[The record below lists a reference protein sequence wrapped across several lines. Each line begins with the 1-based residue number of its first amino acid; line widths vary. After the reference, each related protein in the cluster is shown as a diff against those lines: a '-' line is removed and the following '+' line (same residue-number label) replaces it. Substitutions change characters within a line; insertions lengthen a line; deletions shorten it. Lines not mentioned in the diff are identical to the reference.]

1 MSIGTKY
8 KVLPLR
14 ELRGL
19 IRVLTLG
26 VDKDDFYIIQ
36 RNLFSMSFNK
46 LGLNFLK
53 NVVYIFQNN
62 CFFFLRKKTL
72 SKNIQVN

>member
-8 KVLPLR
+8 KVLPPR

-36 RNLFSMSFNK
+36 SNLLSMSFNK
-46 LGLNFLK
+46 LGLNF
-53 NVVYIFQNN
+53 
-62 CFFFLRKKTL
+62 KKM
-72 SKNIQVN
+72 

>member
-8 KVLPLR
+8 KVLPPR

-26 VDKDDFYIIQ
+26 VDKDYFYIIQ
-36 RNLFSMSFNK
+36 SNLFSMSFNK
-46 LGLNFLK
+46 LGLNF
-53 NVVYIFQNN
+53 
-62 CFFFLRKKTL
+62 
-72 SKNIQVN
+72 